1 MALGAHH
8 LYLACQ
14 QVLFEE
20 LSLTLSVNLFLD
32 LRAIRE
38 SDVATF
44 GPWLDCQLLI
54 IVRIRHHHT

>member
-1 MALGAHH
+1 MALGANH
-8 LYLACQ
+8 LDLTSQ
-14 QVLFEE
+14 QVLLEE

-44 GPWLDCQLLI
+44 GPWLDDQLLI
-54 IVRIRHHHT
+54 IVGIRIHHT